1 MTFLGDGAPDPDA
14 GPPHAP
20 QVLRRPDA
28 VILLVSPT
36 LAVARV
42 GEAFTAARE
51 ANAEPKARALAL
63 KAQLRELSAG
73 HRFSFVLVDLVQKN
87 VVVMHESRSG
97 SVRGGHSSSRAS
109 SPCSTARSSL

>member
-1 MTFLGDGAPDPDA
+1 MTATVPPSPLETQGHRQVEPAERSFPATLSSRTRVGAVAFLGEGAPDPDA

-42 GEAFTAARE
+42 GEAIGDAARE
-51 ANAEPKARALAL
+51 ANAEPKARTRPQSPAP
-63 KAQLRELSAG
+63 
-73 HRFSFVLVDLVQKN
+73 
-87 VVVMHESRSG
+87 
-97 SVRGGHSSSRAS
+97 RA
-109 SPCSTARSSL
+109 